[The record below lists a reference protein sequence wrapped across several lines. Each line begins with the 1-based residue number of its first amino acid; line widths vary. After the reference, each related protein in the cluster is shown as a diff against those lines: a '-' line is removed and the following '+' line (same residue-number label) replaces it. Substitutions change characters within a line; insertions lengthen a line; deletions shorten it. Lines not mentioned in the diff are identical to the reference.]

1 MREERTVI
9 DAGRTTRVGPG
20 TRLSDLYE
28 IDAPIATGGMGEV
41 FRGHAIE
48 TGDTVAIKVL
58 RADFEENDTALTLF
72 RKEAS
77 ALHHVHHGAVVR
89 YFVFAIDRRLGLPF
103 LAMEYVTGESLAE
116 RLKQGPLAFEAVD
129 TLRRRLAGGLGA
141 AHEAGIVH
149 RDVTPDN
156 IIIPAGDPARAKLI
170 DFGIARLAETRT
182 VIGDGFAGKYAY
194 VSPEQCGLQGGE
206 ITPRS
211 DIYSLGLVLAEAS
224 RGRPLDMVGGQ
235 TDFIAKRTSI
245 PDLTGVA
252 PQLVPLLER
261 MLQPDPRLRPQSMA
275 EVEGWIAQTPTRD
288 PRPNNPRTSKR
299 GRLGLAIGGTA
310 AALVIGLAAMALLW
324 PERKPSMPDA
334 GPPLEETPRPA
345 PRPTHRPVPGRVP
358 ETVPG
363 PGPAPSDP
371 QADTTRMPPA
381 APRPDPEPRQPE
393 PSAPPAPPA
402 PQRSPRTGPEPTPIP
417 LPNPDATQEPTI
429 DPPPPEQPPVGP
441 TMERVAAYIHNYRGG
456 ACFFLSPT
464 SVSAKE
470 AVVEGYG
477 TTTRPF
483 ADFDAAFKKA
493 LGFEAKIQLRQIE
506 PGQCGLVDLLARQAR
521 AKTASV
527 PKLRL
532 DKDRLR
538 SGEELRGNVD
548 LGETQNVTVLLVE
561 GDGTVHDLARYLKR
575 TGRRATFA
583 VRLDIPAS
591 GAARTQLVVAAGG
604 LGPIDGAGPADS
616 PVRTIDTLA
625 RAIDLD
631 PGFGLAVHQ
640 IKVGN

>member
-1 MREERTVI
+1 MGDGRTVI
-9 DAGRTTRVGPG
+9 DARRTTRVGPG

-28 IDAPIATGGMGEV
+28 IDAPIATGGMGEI

-116 RLKQGPLAFEAVD
+116 RLKHGPLAREAVD

-141 AHEAGIVH
+141 AHEAGIIH

-156 IIIPAGDPARAKLI
+156 IILPAGDPARAKLI

-224 RGRPLDMVGGQ
+224 RGRPLDMGGGQ
-235 TDFIAKRTSI
+235 TDFIAKRMSV

-252 PQLVPLLER
+252 PQLLPLIER
-261 MLQPDPRLRPQSMA
+261 MLQPDPRSRPQSMA
-275 EVEGWIAQTPTRD
+275 EVEGWIAQGATRD
-288 PRPNNPRTSKR
+288 PRPGSPRMTKR
-299 GRLGLAIGGTA
+299 GSLGLAIGGAA
-310 AALVIGLAAMALLW
+310 AALLAGLAAAALLW
-324 PERKPSMPDA
+324 PEPKPSLPDA
-334 GPPLEETPRPA
+334 GPPLLET
-345 PRPTHRPVPGRVP
+345 
-358 ETVPG
+358 
-363 PGPAPSDP
+363 S
-371 QADTTRMPPA
+371 
-381 APRPDPEPRQPE
+381 
-393 PSAPPAPPA
+393 
-402 PQRSPRTGPEPTPIP
+402 GPEPTPAPAPRQTPGPTSPKSRSDPARVPPAPPYSEPGSRQPDPSTTPAPPESPRAPRSGPDPQSIP
-417 LPNPDATQEPTI
+417 LPSPEPTPEPTTGPASP
-429 DPPPPEQPPVGP
+429 DPPAAP
-441 TMERVAAYIHNYRGG
+441 TMERVAAYIHNYPGG
-456 ACFFLSPT
+456 VCFFLTPA
-464 SVSAKE
+464 SVSSKE
-470 AVVEGYG
+470 AVVEGFG
-477 TTTRPF
+477 MTAQPF
-483 ADFDAAFKKA
+483 ADFDKAFKQA
-493 LGFEAKIQLRQIE
+493 LGFEAKIQVRQIE
-506 PGQCGLVDLLARQAR
+506 SGQCALVDLLARQAR
-521 AKTASV
+521 AKTANV

-538 SGEELRGNVD
+538 SGEELRGSVD
-548 LGETQNVTVLLVE
+548 LGDAQTGTVLLVE

-575 TGRRATFA
+575 TGRRASFA
-583 VRLDIPAS
+583 VRLDVPAS
-591 GAARTQLVVAAGG
+591 GAARSQLVVATGG
-604 LGPIDGAGPADS
+604 LRSIEGGG

-625 RAIDLD
+625 RAMDLD
-631 PGFGLAVHQ
+631 PGFGLAVYQ

>member
-1 MREERTVI
+1 MRDERTVI
-9 DAGRTTRVGPG
+9 DARRTARVGPG

-116 RLKQGPLAFEAVD
+116 RLKQGALTFEAVG
-129 TLRRRLAGGLGA
+129 THRRRLAGGLGA

-156 IIIPAGDPARAKLI
+156 IILPAGDPARAKLI

-235 TDFIAKRTSI
+235 TDFIAKRTSV

-252 PQLVPLLER
+252 PQLIPLLER

-275 EVEGWIAQTPTRD
+275 EVEGWIAQAPTRD
-288 PRPNNPRTSKR
+288 PRPNSPRTSKR
-299 GRLGLAIGGTA
+299 GRRGLAIGGAA
-310 AALVIGLAAMALLW
+310 AALVAGLTAVALLW
-324 PERKPSMPDA
+324 PEPERSMPNS
-334 GPPLEETPRPA
+334 GPPLKEKSGSASRPGSAA
-345 PRPTHRPVPGRVP
+345 P
-358 ETVPG
+358 E
-363 PGPAPSDP
+363 S
-371 QADTTRMPPA
+371 QSDTTRPPS
-381 APRPDPEPRQPE
+381 APLSPRSDPGPRQPE
-393 PSAPPAPPA
+393 PPSTIPPEPQGSSQAEPDSTSIPAPPPAPTQDP
-402 PQRSPRTGPEPTPIP
+402 PIP
-417 LPNPDATQEPTI
+417 PPSPNLPPA
-429 DPPPPEQPPVGP
+429 GP
-441 TMERVAAYIHNYRGG
+441 TMERVAAYIRNYRGG

-506 PGQCGLVDLLARQAR
+506 SGQCGLVDLLDRQAR
-521 AKTASV
+521 AKSANV

-538 SGEELRGNVD
+538 SGDELRGNVD
-548 LGETQNVTVLLVE
+548 LGDAQTVTVLLVE

-575 TGRRATFA
+575 TGRRASFS
-583 VRLDIPAS
+583 VRLDVPAS
-591 GAARTQLVVAAGG
+591 GTARTQLVVAAGG
-604 LGPIDGAGPADS
+604 LGPIEGAGPAEG
-616 PVRTIDTLA
+616 PVRTIDA
-625 RAIDLD
+625 RSRAMDLD

>member
-9 DAGRTTRVGPG
+9 DAARTARVGPG

-103 LAMEYVTGESLAE
+103 LAMEYVTGESLAQ
-116 RLKQGPLAFEAVD
+116 RLKQGPLAFEVVD

-156 IIIPAGDPARAKLI
+156 IIIPAGDPGRAKLI

-261 MLQPDPRLRPQSMA
+261 MLQPDPRLRFQSMA

-310 AALVIGLAAMALLW
+310 AVLVTGLAAIALLW
-324 PERKPSMPDA
+324 PEPKPSMPDA
-334 GPPLEETPRPA
+334 GPPLAEKLRPA
-345 PRPTHRPVPGRVP
+345 PEPVP
-358 ETVPG
+358 EAVPG
-363 PGPAPSDP
+363 PGPAPSGP
-371 QADTTRMPPA
+371 QPDSTRVPPA
-381 APRPDPEPRQPE
+381 APRSDPGPRQPE
-393 PSAPPAPPA
+393 SSAPPA

-417 LPNPDATQEPTI
+417 SPLPEDTQEPRI

-441 TMERVAAYIHNYRGG
+441 TMERVAAYIRGYRGG
-456 ACFFLSPT
+456 PCFFLSPT

-470 AVVEGYG
+470 AVIEGYG

-483 ADFDAAFKKA
+483 ADFDAAFKKT

-521 AKTASV
+521 AKIANV
-527 PKLRL
+527 PKLRV

-548 LGETQNVTVLLVE
+548 LGEAQNLTVLLVE
-561 GDGTVHDLARYLKR
+561 ADGTVHDLARYLKR
-575 TGRRATFA
+575 TGRRASFA
-583 VRLDIPAS
+583 VRLDVPAS

-625 RAIDLD
+625 RAMDLD